1 MSEFETHEESG
12 QSQGSGQGPLPGQQ
26 TPGGQH
32 APGGWGPS
40 GPPPG
45 GYWLHSQQWPG
56 HPAPRHRRERRLP
69 VLLGVVALALLMG
82 IGSVAWGVTR
92 QSNRGLTATV
102 ITDPSSVAAKVSPGL
117 VDINTTLGFQGGRA
131 AGTGMVL
138 TSNGEVLTNNHVV
151 EGATNIS
158 VTDIGNG
165 QTYRAS
171 VVGYDRSQ
179 DIAVLQLTG
188 ASGLTTVTIGNSSRL
203 AVGNQVLGIGNAGG
217 VGGSPSV
224 TKGAVT
230 ALDQSITAT
239 DRSAGNAEQLVGL
252 IQVSAN
258 IQPGDSGGPLVDGA
272 GQVVGI
278 DTAASSPHQVV
289 GGGGTDLGNGGQAS
303 VPQGFAIP
311 INRALSL
318 VQNIESGKASSTV
331 HIGTTAMLGV
341 SVRNPSL
348 GDMAG
353 GGGTT
358 PAPGAAVV
366 RVIPSGPAAQAGLVA
381 GDVITSVGGQTVNS
395 ASALANVMAQHHP
408 GDSVSVNWL
417 DQAQVQHT
425 ATVQLTT
432 GPVA

>member
-1 MSEFETHEESG
+1 
-12 QSQGSGQGPLPGQQ
+12 
-26 TPGGQH
+26 
-32 APGGWGPS
+32 
-40 GPPPG
+40 
-45 GYWLHSQQWPG
+45 
-56 HPAPRHRRERRLP
+56 
-69 VLLGVVALALLMG
+69 MG
-82 IGSVAWGVTR
+82 IGSVAWGVAR
-92 QSNRGLTATV
+92 QSNLGLTATV

-117 VDINTTLGFQGGRA
+117 ADVNATLGFQGGRA

-179 DIAVLQLTG
+179 DVAVLQLTG
-188 ASGLTTVTIGNSSRL
+188 ASGLTTVTTGNSSRL

-217 VGGSPSV
+217 VGGTPSV

-278 DTAASSPHQVV
+278 DTAASSQHQVV
-289 GGGGTDLGNGGQAS
+289 GGGGADLGNGGQAS
-303 VPQGFAIP
+303 TPQGFAIP
-311 INRALSL
+311 INRALS
-318 VQNIESGKASSTV
+318 VAQQIESGKATSTV

-341 SVRNPSL
+341 SVVNPSL

-358 PAPGAAVV
+358 PAGAAIA
-366 RVIPSGPAAQAGLVA
+366 RVIPSGPAAQAGLTA

-395 ASALANVMAQHHP
+395 ASALANVMAQDHP
-408 GDSVSVNWL
+408 GDSVSVTWL
-417 DQAQVQHT
+417 DQSQVQHS

-432 GPVA
+432 GPVG